1 MKTKCYRYVG
11 LLCFR
16 ATQSRNLEQ
25 CRALLPVTTFSTS
38 GCRRHPHSH
47 TCAGGVRTNPSAQ
60 HLLWFSPALRATSP
74 PRCSTLI
81 VFIMEDQRYPISVR
95 MIGVLHK
102 EKSKVSTAG
111 FFHPHLFS
119 RICSFPPSNIHLFLF
134 QMYMTS
140 VLWSDQND
148 IVVYRTLREFKK
160 VHVSMLL

>member
-1 MKTKCYRYVG
+1 MCDY
-11 LLCFR
+11 CI

-47 TCAGGVRTNPSAQ
+47 TCAGGVRTNASAQ
-60 HLLWFSPALRATSP
+60 HLLWFSAALRATP
-74 PRCSTLI
+74 PLRRSTLI
-81 VFIMEDQRYPISVR
+81 AFIMEDQRYPISVR

-102 EKSKVSTAG
+102 EKSKVSTGG
-111 FFHPHLFS
+111 FFHPHLFP

-148 IVVYRTLREFKK
+148 IVVYRTLRDFKK